1 MYNSYL
7 EEIMEKSVAE
17 REELKELLLIHGED
31 EDLRLLAHIEAEEAK
46 CNCNKGSYY
55 LP

>member
-1 MYNSYL
+1 MYNSCL
-7 EEIMEKSVAE
+7 EQIMEKSAAE
-17 REELKELLLIHGED
+17 REELKELLLRHGND
-31 EDLRLLAHIEAEEAK
+31 EELRLLAHIEAEEAK

>member
-7 EEIMEKSVAE
+7 EEIMEMPATE
-17 REELKELLLIHGED
+17 REELKEGLLRHGGD

>member
-1 MYNSYL
+1 
-7 EEIMEKSVAE
+7 MEKSAPE
-17 REELKELLLIHGED
+17 REELKELLLRHGED

>member
-17 REELKELLLIHGED
+17 REELKKLLLIHG

>member
-7 EEIMEKSVAE
+7 EEIMEMPAAE
-17 REELKELLLIHGED
+17 REELKALLERHGED

-46 CNCNKGSYY
+46 CHCNKGSYY